1 MQLQGKKILFW
12 VGPHFEDSELLYPK
26 IRMKEAGA
34 EVVLASEK
42 AGEEYKGKN
51 GYPVKSDVSWDDVDA
66 DDFDGLIIAGGQM
79 PDKIRAE
86 EPVKEITRRI
96 AEAGKPIGAI
106 CHGAQILI
114 SAKVTGGRNMTC
126 WKTVVDDLVNSGATF
141 VDDEAVVDGNFVTS
155 RSPEDLPAFC
165 RALLGLFGGERE
177 GASEAGGAGGRSR
190 TAGDGASRRGARE
203 RERGVQRTPQRA
215 RR

>member
-1 MQLQGKKILFW
+1 MELQGKKILFF

-34 EVVLASEK
+34 EVVLAGEK

-51 GYPVKSDVSWDDVDA
+51 GYPVKADVSWDDVDA
-66 DDFDGLIIAGGQM
+66 SDFDALIIAGGQM

-86 EPVKEITRRI
+86 EPVKDITRRM
-96 AEAGKPIGAI
+96 AEAGKTVAAI

-126 WKTVVDDLVNSGATF
+126 WKTVVDDLVNSGANF

-155 RSPEDLPAFC
+155 RCPDDLPAFC
-165 RALLGLFGGERE
+165 RAILQVMGGVSEEQTEQAGERSRQ
-177 GASEAGGAGGRSR
+177 AEAPRRGTRE
-190 TAGDGASRRGARE
+190 TDRGAR
-203 RERGVQRTPQRA
+203 RNAPQRA

>member
-1 MQLQGKKILFW
+1 MELQGKKILFF
-12 VGPHFEDSELLYPK
+12 VGPHFEDSELIYPK
-26 IRMKEAGA
+26 IRMREAGA
-34 EVVLASEK
+34 EVVLAGEK

-51 GYPVKSDVSWDDVDA
+51 GYPVKADVSWDDVDA
-66 DDFDGLIIAGGQM
+66 DDFDALIIAGGQM

-86 EPVKEITRRI
+86 EPVKELTRRI
-96 AEAGKPIGAI
+96 AEAGKPVAAI

-126 WKTVVDDLVNSGATF
+126 WKTVVVDLVNSGATF

-155 RSPEDLPAFC
+155 RQPDDLPAFC
-165 RALLGLFGGERE
+165 RAFLELFGGERE
-177 GASEAGGAGGRSR
+177 GASETAGARSR
-190 TAGDGASRRGARE
+190 TAGDGTSRRGSQ
-203 RERGVQRTPQRA
+203 ERGRTTQRPPRRA